1 MLTSTVVELK
11 GHIIDSRILLEVL
24 DAIGEQGGNF
34 VIEEFDAGRTG
45 KDSSYARILI
55 NTASQEDLDMILS
68 KIRPLGAAEIVYD
81 EITVEP
87 APQDGV
93 FPDNFYS
100 STNLDTFVRIRGSW
114 IPVDAIEMDCG
125 IVVDLSCTPPTACC
139 VPIGSIKKGDNV
151 IVGGKGIKI
160 VPMEK
165 SIQQEVFGFMGSTVS
180 SERPTVLA
188 LANIAETMKDIRA
201 RKKKILAVVGPA
213 VIHTGAGKHLSA
225 LIEAGYINVLFG
237 GNAVATHDVEW
248 ALLGTSLGV
257 CLETGIAAP
266 RGHTHHIRA
275 INTIRKY
282 GSFEKAVEAGV
293 LTRGVMYSCI
303 KHGIS
308 YVLAGSIRDDGP
320 MPGVITDSVEAQEA
334 MRHNLKDVELVLML
348 STMLHSIATGNLL
361 PGRIKTVCVDINP
374 ATVTKLAD
382 RGSHQAVGI
391 VSDVELFL
399 KELAEHLVGS
409 ST

>member
-1 MLTSTVVELK
+1 MLTSTVIELS
-11 GHIIDSRILLEVL
+11 GHIIDSRTLPKVL
-24 DAIGEQGGNF
+24 DAIIERGGDF
-34 VIEEFDAGRTG
+34 DIEEFKVGR
-45 KDSSYARILI
+45 KNEDPSYARILI
-55 NTASQEDLDMILS
+55 KAESQKDLDTILDET
-68 KIRPLGAAEIVYD
+68 RPLGAVEIHQD
-81 EITVEP
+81 EITTEP

-100 STNLDTFVRIRGSW
+100 STNLDTFVKIRGSW
-114 IPVDAIEMDCG
+114 IPVDNIEMDCG
-125 IVVDLSCTPPTACC
+125 IVVDFSVTPPTARCM
-139 VPIGSIKKGDNV
+139 PIGNIRKGDNV
-151 IVGGKGIKI
+151 IVGGKGIKV
-160 VPMEK
+160 VPLEK
-165 SIQQEVFGFMGSTVS
+165 SRKREVFSFMGSAVS
-180 SERPTVLA
+180 SERPKILA

-201 RKKKILAVVGPA
+201 SGKKILAVVGPA
-213 VIHTGAGKHLSA
+213 VIHTGAGKHLSS

-257 CLETGIAAP
+257 YLETGIAAP
-266 RGHTHHIRA
+266 QGHIHHIKA
-275 INTIRKY
+275 INAIRKY

-293 LTRGVMYSCI
+293 LTKGVMYSCV
-303 KHGIS
+303 KHGVD

-320 MPGVITDSVEAQEA
+320 MPGVITDSVKAQEA
-334 MRHNLKDVELVLML
+334 MRRNLKDVELALML

-361 PGRIKTVCVDINP
+361 PGRVKTVCVDINP

-399 KELAEHLVGS
+399 KELAHQLVG
-409 ST
+409 